1 MSDDRT
7 PDADLMPEAEM
18 LRATSDRL
26 MIAVAETDALERR
39 KRGMLPSDPSFFG
52 LARAVREAAE
62 SVLAFARQEELTAR
76 SVSGEPRAAALP
88 PIEHV
93 SPAKELAGILEAWRA
108 VEHRLMEAT
117 AGTPEADDLM
127 GQFEELRQRYAEA
140 LKARQNRG

>member
-1 MSDDRT
+1 MSDDRM

-18 LRATSDRL
+18 LRATSDQL
-26 MIAVAETDALERR
+26 MIAIAETDALERR
-39 KRGMLPSDPSFFG
+39 KRGMPPSDPAFAD
-52 LARAVREAAE
+52 LARDVRLAAEAA
-62 SVLAFARQEELTAR
+62 LAFARQEELTAR
-76 SVSGEPRAAALP
+76 TTSGRPDAVALP

-108 VEHRLMEAT
+108 VEHRLMGAT

-140 LKARQNRG
+140 LKARQDRS